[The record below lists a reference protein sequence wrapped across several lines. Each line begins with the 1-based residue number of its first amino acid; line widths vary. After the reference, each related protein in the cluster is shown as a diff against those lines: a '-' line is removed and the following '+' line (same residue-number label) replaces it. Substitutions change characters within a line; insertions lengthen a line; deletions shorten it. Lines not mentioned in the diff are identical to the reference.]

1 LTFNVTNIMMEGA
14 RRLDEWALINQ
25 TIPRRTEIV
34 RLIHPAD
41 EVARYE
47 YGLPQDDVFAV
58 VKLIN
63 ARRPVEAIIQESG
76 LGNFRTCKTLKAVI
90 DEGHAE
96 LIPTSDLVRIA
107 SSFMS
112 AGRLEE
118 GIEAY
123 RAAIARTPDDID
135 LRLQLAES
143 ALDRGETDVAADEYR
158 AVGEICEGAGEKRK
172 ALESYTTAVE
182 LRRSDLETHERLF
195 ALYRELRERH
205 LALEEGRIVARLH
218 VERKQIPR
226 AEEILLELLDEY
238 PGDVV
243 LMELLIK
250 IYLGRKE
257 KVKAIEQLEMLA
269 MACESKRQ
277 YGKAEEAYQTILRL
291 DRSRKDIER
300 KAEEIGHRLR
310 RGKKPKRGLKGV
322 FVLIVLGIIGFG
334 GWKGFEFFQRLQEA
348 SQAVETIRRYV
359 AALPPVTEIQ
369 EDKEDIQSAIS
380 DGEELLREAARARVE
395 YGPDHADLNRIHE
408 LLAHRQDRLRDR
420 LRGIQEKIKAD
431 NEKLLLRAL
440 QLKNDE
446 KLREARKVALAV
458 IAAGEENNYPSRFK
472 DAQDLIEEIERVQ
485 KDATELEILGK
496 DAEASEDYG
505 EAYRNFAELIR
516 KYPRSEGAKSVNFP
530 LRIQTEPPGVAVTQR
545 GSSLGE
551 TPVLMHY
558 LPGEE
563 WTITLSKRGYEDLVV
578 ERRQIAIADLEA
590 ARITLKLVKTFEWF
604 VDLGPKTK
612 VKTDLVSAAGRVV
625 VSTGDARVLVL
636 DPRAQ
641 GKEIARVELEQGGLS
656 SIVAPGVVRDGVFYV
671 GTTHGIVAAIDA
683 STGERIWTKEWKD
696 FAKKVS
702 KSPTLSGDGKTL
714 LVAASKVLVAL
725 DAVEG
730 GAVRWQSP
738 AFPREIP
745 ISPFVVGD
753 VVLVCQPGSSE
764 VHRFDIAEDGAP
776 MPKLTLP
783 AAPTGPFHQIG
794 NIAVYPDAAGKL
806 NVLDLQ
812 RGEVVW
818 STPPLGKIV
827 SVLPFGKMVWVS
839 LDGGTVL
846 VVRLQEEAWEAWR
859 KKLGGRGNTTS
870 ALLVG
875 ETLYFGADGKFA
887 VAMDARTGKMVWE
900 ISLPSAVTAR
910 PCLADDLIFFPCEGA
925 KIYAVLR

>member
-1 LTFNVTNIMMEGA
+1 
-14 RRLDEWALINQ
+14 
-25 TIPRRTEIV
+25 
-34 RLIHPAD
+34 
-41 EVARYE
+41 
-47 YGLPQDDVFAV
+47 
-58 VKLIN
+58 
-63 ARRPVEAIIQESG
+63 
-76 LGNFRTCKTLKAVI
+76 
-90 DEGHAE
+90 
-96 LIPTSDLVRIA
+96 
-107 SSFMS
+107 
-112 AGRLEE
+112 
-118 GIEAY
+118 
-123 RAAIARTPDDID
+123 
-135 LRLQLAES
+135 
-143 ALDRGETDVAADEYR
+143 
-158 AVGEICEGAGEKRK
+158 
-172 ALESYTTAVE
+172 SYTTAVE

-195 ALYRELRERH
+195 ALYQELRERH

-226 AEEILLELLDEY
+226 AEEILLSLLDEY
-238 PGDVV
+238 PGDIVA
-243 LMELLIK
+243 MDLLIK

-269 MACESKRQ
+269 MACEAKRK

-291 DRSRKDIER
+291 DRTRKDIER
-300 KAEEIGHRLR
+300 KAEEIGRRLR
-310 RGKKPKRGLKGV
+310 RGKEPKRGLKGV
-322 FVLIVLGIIGFG
+322 FVLMLIGLIGFG

-348 SQAVETIRRYV
+348 SKAVALIRTYV
-359 AALPPVTEIQ
+359 EALRPVTEIQ
-369 EDKEDIQSAIS
+369 EDREAIRSAIS
-380 DGEELLREAARARVE
+380 AGEELLREIARALVE

-420 LRGIQEKIKAD
+420 IRGIQEKVKSD
-431 NEKLLLRAL
+431 NEKLLLRAVK
-440 QLKNDE
+440 LKKEE
-446 KLREARKVALAV
+446 KLREARKVALEV
-458 IAAGEENNYPSRFK
+458 IRAGEENNYPSRFK

-485 KDATELEILGK
+485 KDATELEVLGK

-505 EAYRNFAELIR
+505 EAYKMYAELIR
-516 KYPRSEGAKSVNFP
+516 KYPNSEGAKSVNFP
-530 LRIQTEPPGVAVTQR
+530 LNVRTDPPGAAVIQR

-551 TPVLMHY
+551 TPLLMHY

-563 WTITLSKRGYEDLVV
+563 WIITLSKRGYKDLVV
-578 ERRQIAIADLEA
+578 EWRQIATADLEA
-590 ARITLKLVKTFEWF
+590 ARVTLSLEKTFEWI
-604 VDLGPKTK
+604 VDLGPRTK

-636 DPRAQ
+636 DPRAR
-641 GKEIARVELEQGGLS
+641 GKELARVELEQGGLS

-671 GTTHGIVAAIDA
+671 GTTHGIVAAIDI
-683 STGERIWTKEWKD
+683 STGERIWTQEWKD
-696 FAKKVS
+696 FTKKVS
-702 KSPTLSGDGKTL
+702 TSPTLSGDGKTL

-745 ISPFVVGD
+745 ISPLVVGD
-753 VVLVCQPGSSE
+753 VVLICQPGSSE

-846 VVRLQEEAWEAWR
+846 VVRLQEDAWKAWR
-859 KKLGGRGNTTS
+859 QELGARGTTTS
-870 ALLVG
+870 ALMVG
-875 ETLYFGADGKFA
+875 ETLYFGTEGKFA
-887 VAMDARTGKMVWE
+887 VAMDARTGKIVWE

-910 PCLADDLIFFPCEGA
+910 PCIADDLIFFPCEGG